1 MAYAIDV
8 LATQRNVDD
17 VAILAGHFFEEPGR
31 VFPEL
36 GQNADEE
43 MTLRAW
49 RFHSATIIASPAVTT
64 AVVVAVVAAGEADRP
79 LPQRR

>member
-1 MAYAIDV
+1 
-8 LATQRNVDD
+8 
-17 VAILAGHFFEEPGR
+17 
-31 VFPEL
+31 
-36 GQNADEE
+36 

-64 AVVVAVVAAGEADRP
+64 AVVVAVVAAGGADRL